1 MHEKQT
7 ILQKFRA
14 ARGWQI
20 SNWRSLLFPVS
31 RRRTRVT
38 PEFSTRAIAPVFELA
53 RGGDAHSESD
63 GTPPSTPRPTAHG
76 THSPATAGR
85 TKTTRDPLPG
95 QKSLK
100 EARWFSCVR
109 RKRYVVAASAMY
121 MCSGGAPYPL
131 RRFDAY
137 ENMMVSV
144 APAHKSSRLGGVG
157 RMPPP
162 RLPRY
167 PRRTKRPSRLLTA
180 RGVSQT
186 RARAPSQLSRE
197 HAGRPPRRS

>member
-1 MHEKQT
+1 M
-7 ILQKFRA
+7 
-14 ARGWQI
+14 
-20 SNWRSLLFPVS
+20 
-31 RRRTRVT
+31 
-38 PEFSTRAIAPVFELA
+38 
-53 RGGDAHSESD
+53 
-63 GTPPSTPRPTAHG
+63 
-76 THSPATAGR
+76 
-85 TKTTRDPLPG
+85 
-95 QKSLK
+95 
-100 EARWFSCVR
+100 R

-197 HAGRPPRRS
+197 HAGRPPRRSSSSSSRSFSSHPPSHLTTIIHSHIPFCLPLSPLYLSVSHLSHLSHQHHQHVRLLRGLHSVGMGVIVASPARPQPQSEMTFRQSR